1 MPSYENDLLVN
12 ANTVVEVAY
21 VLFVDGSEIE
31 NSKDSGDFSFLVGY
45 KQVISGFESAL
56 VGHKTGDTVKTS
68 VPPQQAY
75 GFYNQA
81 LLKEIDINDLN
92 MEKKLEPGMTV
103 SLTDSNGKQ
112 ANGKI
117 MAILP
122 TSVTVDFNHPMAD
135 KTLDFE
141 ITIHKVRPATAAEI
155 EQRKVL

>member
-56 VGHKTGDTVKTS
+56 VGHKIGDTVKTS